1 MLFRGAI
8 TMRNNGVGSWPA
20 RRARTAGE
28 PIAIVFEE
36 VEYSFAQV
44 FERSTRLAHALRG
57 LGVGRGDRVA
67 YLGPN
72 HPSFSETLFASGM
85 LGAVLL
91 PLNTRLA
98 PPEHEYILR
107 DAAPTVLI
115 WSPATANSI
124 ETLGT
129 NLPVQHMV
137 SLGVASARYACY
149 ETLLTEA
156 LAQPIDEA
164 IGLDDLCMIQ
174 YTSGTSGR
182 PKGVMLTH
190 GNVTWNCFNLL
201 IDIDLGTD
209 EVNLVVAPMFH
220 TAGMNNSFLPAFLKG
235 GKTIIMS
242 AWNPDQALELI
253 ERHRVTCMVGV
264 PTMFQTMAQ
273 SSRWQGADLSSVRTL
288 LCGGAPVPIP
298 LIEIYRSRGLRFLQG
313 YGLTETSPNATWLRP
328 EAADRK
334 IGSAGKPCFFGDLKI
349 VGLDGSVAGQG
360 IKGEVLAQGPN
371 VTPGYW
377 GMPEATASAFTDGD
391 WLRTGDAA
399 FADEQG
405 YVFIV
410 DRIKDMIIS
419 GGENIYPAEIENALY
434 QHPAIRECAVIGMPD
449 EKWGEVG
456 RAFLVLE
463 NGAQVSDQELR
474 DFLAGRLASYKI
486 PKSFVRIGLLPRTAT
501 GKLLKRQLREA
512 DSRLDN
518 SLVNR

>member
-1 MLFRGAI
+1 
-8 TMRNNGVGSWPA
+8 MRNNGIGSWPA

-28 PIAIVFEE
+28 PTAIVFEDAA
-36 VEYSFAQV
+36 YSFAQV
-44 FERSTRLAHALRG
+44 YKRSTRLAHALRG

-72 HPSFSETLFASGM
+72 HPSFAEALFASGM

-98 PPEHEYILR
+98 PPEHGFILG
-107 DAAPTVLI
+107 DAKPLVLI
-115 WSPATANSI
+115 WSPATADTV
-124 ETLGT
+124 EALGT
-129 NLPVQHMV
+129 ALPTRHLVGLDKTPARGASYEDLLADAS
-137 SLGVASARYACY
+137 SL
-149 ETLLTEA
+149 
-156 LAQPIDEA
+156 PIDEA
-164 IGLDDLCMIQ
+164 VELDDLCMIQ

-182 PKGVMLTH
+182 PKGVVLTH

-201 IDIDLGTD
+201 VDIDLGTD

-235 GKTIIMS
+235 GKTVIMA

-273 SSRWQGADLSSVRTL
+273 SSRWHGADLSSVRTL
-288 LCGGAPVPIP
+288 LCGGAPVPVP
-298 LIEIYRSRGLRFLQG
+298 LIELYRARGLRFLQG

-334 IGSAGKPCFFGDLKI
+334 IGSAGKPCFFSDLRI
-349 VGLDGSVAGQG
+349 VASDGSDAEKGG
-360 IKGEVLAQGPN
+360 RGEVLTQGPN

-399 FADEQG
+399 FADEEG

-419 GGENIYPAEIENALY
+419 GGENVYPAEVENALY
-434 QHPAIRECAVIGMPD
+434 QHPAIRECAVIGVAD

-456 RAFLVLE
+456 RAFLVLKDGE
-463 NGAQVSDQELR
+463 QASDQELR
-474 DFLAGRLASYKI
+474 DFLVGRLAGYKI
-486 PKSFVRIGLLPRTAT
+486 PKSYVRIDQLPRTAT
-501 GKLLKRQLREA
+501 GKLLKRQLREV
-512 DSRLDN
+512 DLRLKAN
-518 SLVNR
+518 PVAE

>member
-1 MLFRGAI
+1 
-8 TMRNNGVGSWPA
+8 MRNNGIGSWPA

-28 PIAIVFEE
+28 PTAIVFEDAS
-36 VEYSFAQV
+36 YSFVQLY
-44 FERSTRLAHALRG
+44 ERCTRLAQALRAQ
-57 LGVGRGDRVA
+57 GVGRGDRVA

-72 HPSFSETLFASGM
+72 HPSFPEALFASGM

-98 PPEHEYILR
+98 PPEHEFILR
-107 DAAPTVLI
+107 DAKPVVLI
-115 WSPATANSI
+115 WSPATANSVAA
-124 ETLGT
+124 LGDGM
-129 NLPVQHMV
+129 PVPHLIG
-137 SLGVASARYACY
+137 LGQPDSRSAGY
-149 ETLLTEA
+149 EQLLAEA
-156 LAQPIDEA
+156 PMQPIDEA
-164 IGLDDLCMIQ
+164 VGLDELCMIQ

-190 GNVTWNCFNLL
+190 GNVAWNCFNLL
-201 IDIDLGTD
+201 VDIDLGTD

-235 GKTIIMS
+235 GKTIIMA
-242 AWNPDQALELI
+242 AWNPDQALDLI

-273 SSRWQGADLSSVRTL
+273 SPRWQGADLSSMRTL
-288 LCGGAPVPIP
+288 LCGGAPVPVP
-298 LIEIYRSRGLRFLQG
+298 LINQYRSRGLRFLQG

-334 IGSAGKPCFFGDLKI
+334 VGSAGKPCFFSDLRI
-349 VGLDGSVAGQG
+349 VTADGSDVNKGTR
-360 IKGEVLAQGPN
+360 GEVLAQGPN

-377 GMPEATASAFTDGD
+377 GMPEATAGAFAEGG

-399 FADEQG
+399 FADDEG

-419 GGENIYPAEIENALY
+419 GGENIYPAEVENALY
-434 QHPAIRECAVIGMPD
+434 QHPAVRECAVVGIAD

-456 RAFLVLE
+456 RAFLVLKE
-463 NGAQVSDQELR
+463 GEQVSDQEMR
-474 DFLAGRLASYKI
+474 DFLAGRLAGYKI
-486 PKSFVRIGLLPRTAT
+486 PKSYVRIAQLPRTAT

-512 DSRLDN
+512 FAPELAAGRQ
-518 SLVNR
+518 